1 MCLFSYI
8 FSMESHKVV
17 EEYLTELLGKEST
30 VAGEFIDALLKK
42 WKPSS
47 SKAVSLTN
55 QDPLLEV
62 YHRPNDEELVL
73 MAAKKPSAKH
83 KKQEGS
89 SSQQPQA
96 QRRNVQ
102 FTYISDLSVLPVA
115 IIRPVTMQ
123 RHL

>member
-1 MCLFSYI
+1 
-8 FSMESHKVV
+8 MESHKVV
-17 EEYLTELLGKEST
+17 EEYLTELLGKESA
-30 VAGEFIDALLKK
+30 VAGEFISTLLKK

-55 QDPLLEV
+55 QDSLLEV

-73 MAAKKPSAKH
+73 MAAKKPSGKH

-89 SSQQPQA
+89 SSEQPKP

-102 FTYISDLSVLPVA
+102 FGCIVICLHFL
-115 IIRPVTMQ
+115 
-123 RHL
+123 LL